1 MSTDRYVFLTT
12 AQDNWQPQPY
22 SVMDHAGIEAY
33 IEQNRHHKD
42 TYITPNEFKDRT
54 SNTKDNIAVLKAIVL
69 DFDDHWQGMSLQQAQ
84 ALVGLMQDRF
94 NKDIPN
100 PYQVVYT
107 GRGLH
112 FYVRIQDTTDIA
124 LYDLVARNIL
134 EYMDKVVGEYEPM
147 LHVSLQADKAAINGN
162 RFYRAPGTYNTKAQ
176 AYATGIY
183 SSGATYSLEA
193 LINDFVPDLSDIT
206 AGKTTAQAMLAKST
220 GMVFKGYRKEF
231 TAQSWRYAALDD
243 LKALQ
248 TKRNDNPLINGQY
261 SVYNNANAGKR
272 NNMLFYFGLLAKH
285 AFNDTQEVYNSMVA
299 FNAFYGRHAKSEQE
313 VQATYRSVIN
323 HAYKPPKT
331 ATLIKTLDIQP
342 EEMQDLKVVIDR
354 VEIQRRKRKKDR
366 IDKATKYAQKAHA
379 AAMYRQSIKA
389 QAQAMHAAGA
399 TYRAIADTLHISIGT
414 AHKYCNGL

>member
-1 MSTDRYVFLTT
+1 MSTDRYIFLTT
-12 AQDNWQPQPY
+12 AQDNWQPHPY
-22 SVMDHAGIEAY
+22 SAVDHAGIESY
-33 IEQNRHHKD
+33 IDLNRHKD

-354 VEIQRRKRKKDR
+354 AEVQRRHRIRANAQSKARTTKRTIAKR
-366 IDKATKYAQKAHA
+366 
-379 AAMYRQSIKA
+379 SVKA
-389 QAQAMHAAGA
+389 QAQAMHATGA
-399 TYRAIADTLHISIGT
+399 TYRAIADTLQISIGS
-414 AHKYCNGL
+414 AHNYCKGL

>member
-1 MSTDRYVFLTT
+1 MSTDRYIFLTT
-12 AQDNWQPQPY
+12 AQDNWQPHPY
-22 SVMDHAGIEAY
+22 SAVDHAGIESY
-33 IEQNRHHKD
+33 IDLNRHKD

-100 PYQVVYT
+100 PNKVVYT

-112 FYVRIQDTTDIA
+112 FYVRIQDSTNIA
-124 LYDLVARNIL
+124 LYDLVARSLLNH
-134 EYMDKVVGEYEPM
+134 MDQVVGEYNPM
-147 LHVSLQADKAAINGN
+147 AHVSLQADKAAINGN

-183 SSGATYSLEA
+183 SSGAAYTLEA
-193 LINDFVPDLSDIT
+193 LITEFIPDLSDIPN
-206 AGKTTAQAMLAKST
+206 GKKTAQAVLAQST
-220 GMVFKGYRKEF
+220 GMVYKGYRKEF

-248 TKRNDNPLINGQY
+248 IKRNDNPVINGQY
-261 SVYNNANAGKR
+261 SVFNNANAGKR

-331 ATLIKTLDIQP
+331 ATLINVLEIAQ
-342 EEMQDLKVVIDR
+342 EEMQDLQVVIDR
-354 VEIQRRKRKKDR
+354 AEIQRRTRKRVAAY
-366 IDKATKYAQKAHA
+366 KAKQAHSKALVK
-379 AAMYRQSIKA
+379 QSVKA
-389 QAQAMHAAGA
+389 QAIALRQTGA
-399 TYRAIADTLHISIGT
+399 TYKEIASQLGISDRT
-414 AHKYCNGL
+414 AFTYCNK